1 MARLTYLK
9 INGYEIKQL
18 WYGKFKAINESDY
31 NMVYSTYSCENV
43 LTYTET
49 PQRDLSGNIR
59 NDDIETF
66 YVPKATFRLSYVNED
81 IYSILLELLNQKS
94 FTVEY
99 YDYELRKKVIRDM
112 YMSEH
117 SLNALHI
124 LGADLKGFIDVNLS
138 FVSRKS
144 YKDYLTLIETNEP
157 TKVLNML
164 DLVQTSGWCFHE
176 WGGSNIFSENIIVKN
191 NSPIP
196 INAYLDS
203 SDRYE
208 DLFEGS
214 TEEIVIQPHTQETIT
229 RSVYYPQSMTNFA
242 DSETYECTIGLYYSN
257 VFENRVVTMN
267 DTNYEEDTR

>member
-1 MARLTYLK
+1 MAKLTYLK

-18 WYGKFKAINESDY
+18 WYGKFKAIYESDY

-59 NDDIETF
+59 NEDIETF

-99 YDYELRKKVIRDM
+99 YDYELRRHVVRDM
-112 YMSEH
+112 YMTEH

-144 YKDYLTLIETNEP
+144 YSDYLSLIRINEP
-157 TKVLNML
+157 TNVMRIL
-164 DLVQTSGWCFHE
+164 DLVTITGYGYQE
-176 WGGSNIFSENIIVKN
+176 WGSSDLFSETILVENHSPVPVAVYID
-191 NSPIP
+191 NS
-196 INAYLDS
+196 S
-203 SDRYE
+203 RYE
-208 DLFEGS
+208 DLFGS
-214 TEEIVIQPHTQETIT
+214 ASESIIVEPHTLGSVT
-229 RSVYYPQSMTNFA
+229 RYSEEPQDFMRGSAPTP
-242 DSETYECTIGLYYSN
+242 TYTCTVEISYSN
-257 VFENRVVTMN
+257 VYESRVVTME
-267 DTNYEEDTR
+267 DRNYEG